1 MPFNNYMMNPMGQM
15 PQVNQMMPQMARMQ
29 PIQSFEIQQQFS
41 CFTVKNENDLA
52 NVNVMPNSVYIGLN
66 SDLKE
71 VYIRKMNNDGK
82 IEVESYVLKSAQK
95 EKTEVQAI
103 LERLDSIEQK
113 ISQRPVLTM
122 GKRDEQRVSKLSNE

>member
-15 PQVNQMMPQMARMQ
+15 PQVSQMMPQMARMQ
-29 PIQSFEIQQQFS
+29 PIQNFEIQPQFS
-41 CFTVKNENDLA
+41 CFNVKNENDLA

-71 VYIRKMNNDGK
+71 VYIRRMNNDGK